1 MLEADHA
8 RMQRELKEVQI
19 KAAAEIKEVRKQASA
34 ESDHL
39 TSHNRLIARQREDDL
54 AMLKVRRLRCAR
66 CPRLGA
72 HGHARAS
79 PCLFVFA
86 RVGCGRDFVTQEQYA
101 EVQAMYA
108 ARVKALEEK
117 LSALRQKCVC
127 YAFRSPRGHQSAPP
141 APHSQ
146 GVHGGVGAV
155 RHRHKALEKRRN
167 MELEGFTIDV
177 ANLRREVSG
186 LLGSGRVR
194 PPVTER
200 RDARGVPRA
209 CSCGTWW
216 HSSWDR
222 PPCPATRRTWSCRS
236 WRTVAASPAERPHE
250 QGGRPNARSKSE
262 APPVSLDSTP
272 SAHAAARQ
280 SGRARSAR
288 RPRSGAPAA
297 PAGARVERRLR
308 VVHLKPRSHLPHR
321 HAPLVRKPAMRRVSA
336 EVWCRP
342 CVRGAIASRDC
353 IPTRTVLTVCAC
365 VRVCV

>member
-127 YAFRSPRGHQSAPP
+127 SAFAVLAGTSLRLQHLTLRVCMVGWVPCATGTRPWKSA
-141 APHSQ
+141 A
-146 GVHGGVGAV
+146 
-155 RHRHKALEKRRN
+155 
-167 MELEGFTIDV
+167 
-177 ANLRREVSG
+177 
-186 LLGSGRVR
+186 
-194 PPVTER
+194 
-200 RDARGVPRA
+200 
-209 CSCGTWW
+209 
-216 HSSWDR
+216 
-222 PPCPATRRTWSCRS
+222 TWS
-236 WRTVAASPAERPHE
+236 WRASP
-250 QGGRPNARSKSE
+250 
-262 APPVSLDSTP
+262 ST
-272 SAHAAARQ
+272 
-280 SGRARSAR
+280 
-288 RPRSGAPAA
+288 
-297 PAGARVERRLR
+297 
-308 VVHLKPRSHLPHR
+308 LPTCG
-321 HAPLVRKPAMRRVSA
+321 VR
-336 EVWCRP
+336 
-342 CVRGAIASRDC
+342 
-353 IPTRTVLTVCAC
+353 
-365 VRVCV
+365 